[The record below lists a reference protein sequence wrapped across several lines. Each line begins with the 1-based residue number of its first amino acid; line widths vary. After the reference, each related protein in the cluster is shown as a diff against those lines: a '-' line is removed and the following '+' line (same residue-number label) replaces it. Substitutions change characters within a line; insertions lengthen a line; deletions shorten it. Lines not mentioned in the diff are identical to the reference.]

1 MIAST
6 LRSARTAR
14 GFTLIEVLVSLVILS
29 VGLLGLGLLQATSLK
44 ASYGANQRTVA
55 TNLAYQMIDMIRSNR
70 RLISRYSY
78 IAPADF
84 SGIPT
89 TCDQQPVAG
98 AADIV
103 GDDINGWECQV
114 VRNLPGGTA
123 TVAIPDPVTGT
134 VGSVRVTIT
143 WTDARFA
150 NANDQGNTFALASQL

>member
-1 MIAST
+1 MIASH
-6 LRSARTAR
+6 LRSARAAR

-78 IAPADF
+78 VTTADF

-89 TCDQQPVAG
+89 TCDQQPVT
-98 AADIV
+98 ADLV
-103 GDDINGWECQV
+103 ADDINGWECQV

-123 TVAIPDPVTGT
+123 IIAIPDPVTNAI
-134 VGSVRVTIT
+134 GSVRVTIT